1 MTVSPQNI
9 IAEAKDVSFSY
20 PDGQDRYVLN
30 KLNLQVFRGE
40 CVAILGESGAGKT
53 TLLKL
58 LCGLLKPGQGQ
69 ILFEGK
75 PLQGPRKDIVLI
87 FQNYGLF
94 PWKTVRENILLP
106 ARLGRKRAKNLVDT
120 RFSAL
125 RGLCRETSQT
135 SSDRVGESSSGLSPR
150 VAALMS
156 GMSEKVDANELAKLL
171 DYLGLRE
178 FAHRFPAELSG
189 GQLQRTALG
198 RAVMSGASLLLMDE
212 PFSALDLRNRAR
224 LQSFMKTFLED
235 TGMSSVIVTHSI
247 EEALCMGDRVAV
259 FDPER
264 GTIRKVWEGCRQ
276 ETDPNSAVLNERSRR
291 IREFLLQVQE
301 AGCRSDEWKARTTDN
316 GEQ

>member
-1 MTVSPQNI
+1 MTNQPENI
-9 IAEAKDVSFSY
+9 IVDARDVSFSY
-20 PDGQDRYVLN
+20 PEESDKYVLN
-30 KLNLQVFRGE
+30 KLNLQVSRGE

-58 LCGLLKPGQGQ
+58 LCGLLQPSQGQ

-75 PLQGPRKDIVLI
+75 PLQGPRNDIALI
-87 FQNYGLF
+87 FQNYGLV

-106 ARLGRKRAKNLVDT
+106 ARLGKKRAD
-120 RFSAL
+120 
-125 RGLCRETSQT
+125 E
-135 SSDRVGESSSGLSPR
+135 
-150 VAALMS
+150 
-156 GMSEKVDANELAKLL
+156 NELGKLL

-212 PFSALDLRNRAR
+212 PFSALDLRNRTR

-235 TGMSSVIVTHSI
+235 TGMTSVIVTHSI

-264 GTIRKVWEGCRQ
+264 GRLRKIWEGCRQ
-276 ETDPNSAVLNERSRR
+276 MADSNTAELDER
-291 IREFLLQVQE
+291 IRLIRESLLQVQE
-301 AGCRSDEWKARTTDN
+301 ADCRFDERKIPN
-316 GEQ
+316 N

>member
-1 MTVSPQNI
+1 MTNPPENI
-9 IAEAKDVSFSY
+9 IVEARDVSFSY
-20 PDGQDRYVLN
+20 PEEPDRYVLN
-30 KLNLQVFRGE
+30 NLNLQVSRGE

-58 LCGLLKPGQGQ
+58 LCGLLQPAQGQ

-75 PLQGPRKDIVLI
+75 LLQGPRNDISLI

-106 ARLGRKRAKNLVDT
+106 ARLRKKR
-120 RFSAL
+120 
-125 RGLCRETSQT
+125 
-135 SSDRVGESSSGLSPR
+135 
-150 VAALMS
+150 S
-156 GMSEKVDANELAKLL
+156 GMSERADENELGKLL

-235 TGMSSVIVTHSI
+235 TEMTSVIVTHSI
-247 EEALCMGDRVAV
+247 EEALRMGDRVAV

-264 GTIRKVWEGCRQ
+264 GRIRKIREGCRR
-276 ETDPNSAVLNERSRR
+276 EADPDPAMLDECSRR
-291 IREFLLQVQE
+291 IRESLLQME
-301 AGCRSDEWKARTTDN
+301 
-316 GEQ
+316 